1 MVEDFP
7 SLTGFGLTVAR
18 LVNLMSRYSSY
29 ARLPFRCDGSF
40 GVRRHQST
48 EVSATYSPYTK
59 LARSRTPARVHYSQ
73 RGFASPSQ
81 DARLA
86 ECLTGASKKEIL
98 SETVKVSIQQ
108 MTQVVVKV
116 EELLEIDP
124 AGQRHLSCEEMKR
137 LFFAMREI
145 EMVALEN
152 DCSNGSWW

>member
-1 MVEDFP
+1 
-7 SLTGFGLTVAR
+7 
-18 LVNLMSRYSSY
+18 
-29 ARLPFRCDGSF
+29 
-40 GVRRHQST
+40 
-48 EVSATYSPYTK
+48 
-59 LARSRTPARVHYSQ
+59 
-73 RGFASPSQ
+73 
-81 DARLA
+81 
-86 ECLTGASKKEIL
+86 
-98 SETVKVSIQQ
+98 